1 MIKAQPLLQFA
12 VTTNAVGSVELE
24 FKVDVSGLRLVEGVA
39 RPRVASRVVAVMGRR
54 GAGKSFLCRK
64 LVEGSVLAATKA
76 QVCVCVVVCRRVCG
90 WVDGCVYGEVVE
102 YACLL
107 VCALCGS
114 AYVLAKLA
122 VNKSLVY
129 DKFTSM
135 RMYVC
140 LYVYIYMCVCAIGKA
155 LHTPARI
162 HTARGRLTGR
172 ARIYIHTQMYIH
184 TRKHICIHTHIHTY
198 ILTYIHTARA
208 QDTGRA
214 RGSAFHSQHTTSQGY
229 LCICYTRQNFHI
241 SKFTHAAGAG
251 DTDRARIHTCI
262 KRTYI

>member
-12 VTTNAVGSVELE
+12 VTTNAEGSVELE
-24 FKVDVSGLRLVEGVA
+24 FKMDVSGLRLVEGVA

-90 WVDGCVYGEVVE
+90 WVDECVYGEVVA

-114 AYVLAKLA
+114 AYVCAYLA

-140 LYVYIYMCVCAIGKA
+140 VYIYIHVCVCDRQSPPHSST
-155 LHTPARI
+155 HTYSKRSTYRQSTYIYTHTNVHTYMQTHMHTHTHIYTYI
-162 HTARGRLTGR
+162 HP
-172 ARIYIHTQMYIH
+172 YIHTYSQSPRH
-184 TRKHICIHTHIHTY
+184 RQSTRVC
-198 ILTYIHTARA
+198 
-208 QDTGRA
+208 
-214 RGSAFHSQHTTSQGY
+214 FP
-229 LCICYTRQNFHI
+229 F
-241 SKFTHAAGAG
+241 
-251 DTDRARIHTCI
+251 
-262 KRTYI
+262 